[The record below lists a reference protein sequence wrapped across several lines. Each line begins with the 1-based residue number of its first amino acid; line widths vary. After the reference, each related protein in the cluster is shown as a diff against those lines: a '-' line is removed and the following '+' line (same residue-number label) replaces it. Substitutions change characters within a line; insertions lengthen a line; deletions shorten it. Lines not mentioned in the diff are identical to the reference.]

1 MGLYKTSTAQH
12 SGAVLTFIMVY
23 AMCKVNFYNGDRV
36 LIMSFSDF
44 LFQKNML
51 DFDNFISFR
60 INVKNSFVQASVET
74 ESLEDDF
81 TSFVL
86 NLRDLYEMRV
96 KKISFLQSI
105 ENNIQVDFNLNE
117 MGGILVSVRI
127 EDYINSTMLQ
137 LEYGTDQSF
146 LPELIEEIETTLDEL
161 R

>member
-1 MGLYKTSTAQH
+1 MSK
-12 SGAVLTFIMVY
+12 I
-23 AMCKVNFYNGDRV
+23 NFYNGDRT

-44 LFQKNML
+44 IFQK
-51 DFDNFISFR
+51 FDNSISFQ
-60 INVKNSFVQASVET
+60 INVRNNFVQASVET
-74 ESLEDDF
+74 ESLEEDF
-81 TSFVL
+81 TDFL
-86 NLRDLYEMRV
+86 AKLHDLYEMRV

-137 LEYGTDQSF
+137 FEYGTDHSF
-146 LPELIEEIETTLDEL
+146 LPEMVEEIESVLDEL

>member
-1 MGLYKTSTAQH
+1 
-12 SGAVLTFIMVY
+12 MVY
-23 AMCKVNFYNGDRV
+23 AMSKINFYNGDRT

-44 LFQKNML
+44 IFQK
-51 DFDNFISFR
+51 FDNSISFQ
-60 INVKNSFVQASVET
+60 INVRNNFVQASVET
-74 ESLEDDF
+74 ESLEEDF
-81 TSFVL
+81 TDFL
-86 NLRDLYEMRV
+86 AKLHDLYEMRV

-127 EDYINSTMLQ
+127 EDYINSTTLQ
-137 LEYGTDQSF
+137 FEYGIDQSF

>member
-1 MGLYKTSTAQH
+1 
-12 SGAVLTFIMVY
+12 MVY
-23 AMCKVNFYNGDRV
+23 AMSKINFYNGDRT

-44 LFQKNML
+44 IFQK
-51 DFDNFISFR
+51 FDNSISFQ
-60 INVKNSFVQASVET
+60 INVRNNFVQASVET
-74 ESLEDDF
+74 ESLEEDF
-81 TSFVL
+81 TDFL
-86 NLRDLYEMRV
+86 AKLHDLYEMRV

-137 LEYGTDQSF
+137 FEYGTDQSF
-146 LPELIEEIETTLDEL
+146 LPELIEEIETTLEEL